1 MTQPLLSPR
10 NDAVFKMLFADARD
24 LGPLTDFLQAVLE
37 LPAEDYAEVTL
48 ADPHLAREGADDKL
62 GILDVKVKTTTGKI
76 IDIEIQVADLPQMRE
91 RIVFYLARMV
101 TEQIGEGDSY
111 AKIKRAVCILIT
123 DYELVDDNDRYHN
136 RFTLNDP
143 DSGAVFT
150 DLLEIDTLELP
161 KLPATEDS
169 TQLWNW
175 LKFLKATNQEEL
187 TMLSDKNPQIKKT
200 VGKLMALSED
210 ERARMLA
217 DSREK
222 LRRDIDARVT
232 AGIETGRK
240 EGRKEERLAMA
251 RKLLGRGHPIEE
263 IMEDTGLS
271 RKEIQSLLH

>member
-1 MTQPLLSPR
+1 
-10 NDAVFKMLFADARD
+10 
-24 LGPLTDFLQAVLE
+24 
-37 LPAEDYAEVTL
+37 
-48 ADPHLAREGADDKL
+48 
-62 GILDVKVKTTTGKI
+62 
-76 IDIEIQVADLPQMRE
+76 MRE

-143 DSGAVFT
+143 DSGATFT

-175 LKFLKATNQEEL
+175 LKFLKATNEEEL

-217 DSREK
+217 ESREK

-232 AGIETGRK
+232 AAEEKGAK
-240 EGRKEERLAMA
+240 KERLAMA
-251 RKLLGRGHPIEE
+251 RKLLGLELPIDE
-263 IMEDTGLS
+263 IVTVTGLS
-271 RKEIQSLLH
+271 RKEIQSLMH